1 MQVSDLF
8 IRRPVFAVVV
18 SLLLMVGG
26 IASLI
31 QLPVREYPAVDRP
44 VVSISTVYRGAS
56 NEVIE
61 SRVTEIIEGAVAGI
75 EGIRQI
81 SSQSQNDRSSVSV
94 EFDVS
99 RNPEA
104 ATSDVR
110 DAVSRVTGRLPDG
123 AETPVVRKV
132 DANAQAI
139 MWIGVTSKSLDSLEL
154 SDYLKRVYVD
164 RLSTVPGVAN
174 VYLGGERRYAMRIWV
189 DRPALAARGL
199 TVQDVDTAIRRQNVE
214 LPGGRIESAQREF
227 TVKTDSRLS
236 TPEEFEQVIVS
247 HKNGYLVR
255 LGEVARV
262 EVGAED
268 TRFEFYQS
276 GEIAIG
282 LGIVRQSTAN
292 TLSVADAVRREV
304 EELSKS
310 LPPETK
316 AEVLYDE
323 SQFIRASI
331 DGVLKTLAEGIVLVI
346 LVILLFLRDWRST
359 IVAMVAI
366 PVSIIAAFMV
376 MSFFGAS
383 INVLTLLAV
392 VLAIGIVVDD
402 AIVEIEN
409 VHRRIEEG
417 QPPLL
422 AAFDGAREIG
432 FAVIATTATL
442 MAVFVPLA
450 FMTGNTGKL
459 FREFAIT
466 LAAAIFF
473 SGVVARTL
481 TPMLCSKL
489 MVPAHGRIQ
498 RMTEPLF
505 EGMNNGYRWLLS
517 RALRAPLVI
526 LAMGVAVSFSAYGFF
541 QMLPKEFAPT
551 EDRGAIIVR
560 IQAPEGASLDYT
572 RDRVREIERA
582 IMPLQEQGIV
592 SSMLSQV
599 APGFARP
606 SPVNAGLV
614 IVRLVP
620 WEQRDLKQQQVVQQL
635 LPKVA
640 NFPGARAFPL
650 NPPSFGG
657 VGGFGQPIQ
666 FVLGGPDYET
676 LRGWRD
682 TVMQKAQETG
692 KFLNLDSD
700 YRESQPDIR
709 VQIDRQRAADLG
721 VSVEEIGRTLEL
733 MFGERE
739 ISTFVSRG
747 DEYPVIMRARAEDR
761 ATPNDLSNTF
771 VRAPANGELVPLSA
785 LVSLTESA
793 APQTLN
799 RFDRLR
805 AITIQSSLAPG
816 VSIGEGLA
824 TLLEITREDLPAE
837 ARIGYTGQSKDFR
850 ESSNAIYVTFG
861 LALLVVFLVLAA
873 QFESW
878 INPFIIMLTVP
889 LAVTGGLGAL
899 VVTGQTLN
907 IYSQIG
913 MILLIGLMTKNGI
926 LIVEFAN
933 QLRERGYSV
942 RDAVVES
949 SVLRLRPILM
959 TSIAMIGGAVP
970 LAWSAGAGAEARNA
984 IGSVIVGGVAV
995 STLLTVLVV
1004 PSIYLLIGGLTKPST
1019 YVSEMLEKLRRQTGS
1034 TPHGERPPVQQPAE

>member
-1 MQVSDLF
+1 
-8 IRRPVFAVVV
+8 
-18 SLLLMVGG
+18 
-26 IASLI
+26 
-31 QLPVREYPAVDRP
+31 
-44 VVSISTVYRGAS
+44 
-56 NEVIE
+56 
-61 SRVTEIIEGAVAGI
+61 
-75 EGIRQI
+75 
-81 SSQSQNDRSSVSV
+81 
-94 EFDVS
+94 
-99 RNPEA
+99 
-104 ATSDVR
+104 
-110 DAVSRVTGRLPDG
+110 
-123 AETPVVRKV
+123 
-132 DANAQAI
+132 
-139 MWIGVTSKSLDSLEL
+139 
-154 SDYLKRVYVD
+154 
-164 RLSTVPGVAN
+164 
-174 VYLGGERRYAMRIWV
+174 
-189 DRPALAARGL
+189 
-199 TVQDVDTAIRRQNVE
+199 
-214 LPGGRIESAQREF
+214 
-227 TVKTDSRLS
+227 VKTDSRLA
-236 TPEEFEQVIVS
+236 TPEQFQQVIVS
-247 HKNGYLVR
+247 NKNGYLVR

-276 GEIAIG
+276 GQTAIG
-282 LGIVRQSTAN
+282 MGIVRQSTAN
-292 TLSVADAVRREV
+292 TLSVADAVRA
-304 EELSKS
+304 ELEGLNAS
-310 LPPETK
+310 LPPGTV
-316 AEVLYDE
+316 AEILYDE

-331 DGVLKTLAEGIVLVI
+331 NGVLKTLVEGLVLVI

-366 PVSIIAAFMV
+366 PVSITAAFMV
-376 MSFFGAS
+376 MAFFGAT
-383 INVLTLLAV
+383 INVLTLLAI

-409 VHRRIEEG
+409 VHRRIEDG

-422 AAFDGAREIG
+422 ASFDGAREIG

-517 RALRAPLVI
+517 RALRAPVI
-526 LAMGVAVSFSAYGFF
+526 ILFLGAVVSLSAYGLF
-541 QMLPKEFAPT
+541 QSLPREFST
-551 EDRGAIIVR
+551 LEDRGAIIVR
-560 IQAPEGASLDYT
+560 IQAPEGASLEYT
-572 RDRVREIERA
+572 RDRVKEVEQA
-582 IMPLQEQGIV
+582 IMPLQEQGVV

-606 SPVNAGLV
+606 SPVNEGIV

-620 WEQRDLKQQQVVQQL
+620 WEQRTVSQQAVVQQL
-635 LPKVA
+635 LPKVGA
-640 NFPGARAFPL
+640 FPGARSSVI

-657 VGGFGQPIQ
+657 AGGFGQPIQ
-666 FVLGGPDYET
+666 FVLGGPDYDT

-692 KFLNLDSD
+692 QFVNIDSN

-721 VSVEEIGRTLEL
+721 VSVEDIGRTLEL

-739 ISTFVSRG
+739 VSTFVSRG
-747 DEYPVIMRARAEDR
+747 DEYPVIIRARAEDR
-761 ATPNDLSNTF
+761 ATPNDLTNTF
-771 VRAPANGELVPLSA
+771 IRATNGELVALSSF
-785 LVSLTESA
+785 VSLTESA
-793 APQTLN
+793 APQALN

-805 AITIQSSLAPG
+805 SITIQSGLAPG
-816 VSIGEGLA
+816 VSIGQGLE
-824 TLLEITREDLPAE
+824 TLEQIVRENLPAE
-837 ARIGYTGQSKDFR
+837 ARIGYSGQSRDFKD
-850 ESSNAIYVTFG
+850 SSSAIYVTFAM
-861 LALLVVFLVLAA
+861 ALLVVFLVLAA

-889 LAVTGGLGAL
+889 LAVTGGLAAL
-899 VVTGQTLN
+899 VLTGQSLN

-926 LIVEFAN
+926 LIVEFSN

-942 RDAVVES
+942 REAVLQS
-949 SVLRLRPILM
+949 SVQRLRPILM
-959 TSIAMIGGAVP
+959 TSIATIGGAVP
-970 LAWSAGAGAEARNA
+970 ARPLHRRGRGGAQRHRHGDR
-984 IGSVIVGGVAV
+984 G
-995 STLLTVLVV
+995 
-1004 PSIYLLIGGLTKPST
+1004 
-1019 YVSEMLEKLRRQTGS
+1019 R
-1034 TPHGERPPVQQPAE
+1034 GERLDAPHHPGRALPLPPDRRLLEALQPRVRDPRPAAGPGGGGGRAASPEKPGGRLEAAE